1 METRS
6 FEIREAD
13 YDKREV
19 IGRAVPYNEPIDIGG
34 GKTEEF
40 AAGSVDLDA
49 DVKLFRDHKEVIG
62 KVQELEDRKDGLW
75 VRAKVSK
82 TQLGDETLELVRD
95 GGIRSF
101 SVGFIPL
108 VDEKQDRKIIRKK
121 VDLKEIS
128 LVAFPAY
135 ENASVVEIREEIQEE
150 KSMENTNT
158 DASTQIAEVR
168 SFAEEL
174 ERKIEVLSTAK
185 VATPASPVFRSFG
198 EYAKAVA
205 AGDEKAITLHRD
217 FTGGKLADS
226 IVNNVWVKTT
236 IDILDKGR
244 PTFSAFATQ
253 ALPAEGMN
261 VEYVELDTD
270 TTAVDEQA
278 AEGDTLAFG
287 KVTLTSAT
295 APVKT
300 IGGYTS
306 MSRQVM
312 DRSSVAYVDALF
324 RALAIKYA
332 SKTNNM
338 VKGILT
344 GNAGSLA
351 TGTVASNNFEGWVEA
366 IAKASSDSFNETG
379 LVPDFM
385 LVSSDAFIQIAKIKN
400 GDAPLLA
407 GNNIPANIG
416 SLNPVGLSGQLYGL
430 PLVVDPSLANGTVY
444 VANRSALVNYE
455 SAGAP
460 FRLSQDEITNLTSDF
475 SVWGYLAS
483 TLPTPKA
490 ITKLTLA

>member
-1 METRS
+1 M
-6 FEIREAD
+6 D
-13 YDKREV
+13 
-19 IGRAVPYNEPIDIGG
+19 
-34 GKTEEF
+34 
-40 AAGSVDLDA
+40 
-49 DVKLFRDHKEVIG
+49 
-62 KVQELEDRKDGLW
+62 
-75 VRAKVSK
+75 
-82 TQLGDETLELVRD
+82 
-95 GGIRSF
+95 
-101 SVGFIPL
+101 
-108 VDEKQDRKIIRKK
+108 
-121 VDLKEIS
+121 
-128 LVAFPAY
+128 
-135 ENASVVEIREEIQEE
+135 
-150 KSMENTNT
+150 NTNT

-185 VATPASPVFRSFG
+185 VETPAAPQFRSFG
-198 EYAKAVA
+198 EFAKAVA
-205 AGDEKAITLHRD
+205 AGDEKAIKLHRD

-226 IVNNVWVKTT
+226 IVNNAWVKTT

-244 PTFSAFATQ
+244 PTFAAFNTQ

-261 VEYVELDTD
+261 VEYVVLDTD
-270 TTAVDEQA
+270 TTAVEEQEF
-278 AEGDTLAFG
+278 EGDTLAFG
-287 KVTLTSAT
+287 KITLDSAT

-312 DRSSVAYVDALF
+312 DRSSVAYVDAVF

-338 VKGILT
+338 VKAVLAANAANLNT
-344 GNAGSLA
+344 GS
-351 TGTVASNNFEGWVEA
+351 VAANNFEGWVEA
-366 IAKASSDSFNETG
+366 IATASSDSFNETG

-385 LVSSDAFIQIAKIKN
+385 LVSSDAFIEIAKIKN

-416 SLNPVGLSGQLYGL
+416 SLNPVGLTGQLYGL
-430 PLVVDPSLANGTVY
+430 PLVVDPSLAAGTVY

>member
-1 METRS
+1 MENRS

-19 IGRAVPYNEPIDIGG
+19 VGRAVPYNEAIDIGG
-34 GKTEEF
+34 GMKEEF
-40 AAGSVDLDA
+40 APGSVDVDS
-49 DVKLFRDHKEVIG
+49 DVKLFRDHKDVIG
-62 KVQELEDRKDGLW
+62 KVQKLEDRKDGLW
-75 VRAKVSK
+75 VNAKVSK
-82 TQLGDETLELVRD
+82 TQLGDETLELIKD

-108 VDEKQDRKIIRKK
+108 VDEKQDKKVIRKK
-121 VDLKEIS
+121 VDLKEVS

-150 KSMENTNT
+150 NMENTNT

-185 VATPASPVFRSFG
+185 VATPASPAFRSFG
-198 EYAKAVA
+198 EYAKACA

-244 PTFSAFATQ
+244 PTFAAFNSQ

-261 VEYVELDTD
+261 VEYVVLESD
-270 TTAVDEQA
+270 TTQVAEQA

-287 KVTLTSAT
+287 KIALGSAT

-300 IGGYTS
+300 VGGYSS

-312 DRSSVAYVDALF
+312 DRSSVAYVDAVF
-324 RALAIKYA
+324 RAMAVKYA
-332 SKTNNM
+332 QNTNNY
-338 VKGILT
+338 VKGVLA
-344 GNAGSLA
+344 GNAASLNTA
-351 TGTVASNNFEGWVEA
+351 TVATNNFEGWVGA
-366 IAKASSDSFNETG
+366 IAEASSESFNETG
-379 LVPDFM
+379 LVPDFI
-385 LVSSDAFIQIAKIKN
+385 LVSTDSFIKIAKIKN

-416 SLNPVGLSGQLYGL
+416 SLNPVGLTGQLYGL
-430 PLVVDPSLANGTVY
+430 PLVVDPSLPAGTAY
-444 VANRSALVNYE
+444 VANRTALVNYE
-455 SAGAP
+455 AAGAP
-460 FRLSQDEITNLTSDF
+460 FRLSQDEITNLTSEF
-475 SVWGYLAS
+475 SVWSYLAC
-483 TLPTPKA
+483 TLPYPKA

>member
-185 VATPASPVFRSFG
+185 VATPASPAFRSFG

-261 VEYVELDTD
+261 VEYVELETD

-344 GNAGSLA
+344 GNAASLA
-351 TGTVASNNFEGWVEA
+351 TGTV
-366 IAKASSDSFNETG
+366 D
-379 LVPDFM
+379 
-385 LVSSDAFIQIAKIKN
+385 
-400 GDAPLLA
+400 LLH
-407 GNNIPANIG
+407 
-416 SLNPVGLSGQLYGL
+416 
-430 PLVVDPSLANGTVY
+430 T
-444 VANRSALVNYE
+444 R
-455 SAGAP
+455 
-460 FRLSQDEITNLTSDF
+460 
-475 SVWGYLAS
+475 
-483 TLPTPKA
+483 
-490 ITKLTLA
+490 

>member
-1 METRS
+1 MEKRS

-19 IGRAVPYNEPIDIGG
+19 VGRAVPYNEVIDIGG
-34 GKTEEF
+34 GYQEEF
-40 AAGSVDLDA
+40 SSGAVDLTA

-75 VRAKVSK
+75 VRAKISK
-82 TQLGDETLELVRD
+82 TQLGDETLELVKD

-101 SVGFIPL
+101 SVGFIPV

-121 VDLKEIS
+121 VDLKEVS

-135 ENASVVEIREEIQEE
+135 ENASVVEVREEVNQEE
-150 KSMENTNT
+150 KSMDNTNT

-185 VATPASPVFRSFG
+185 VETPASPQYRSFG
-198 EYAKAVA
+198 EFAKAVA
-205 AGDEKAITLHRD
+205 AG
-217 FTGGKLADS
+217 
-226 IVNNVWVKTT
+226 VWVKTT

-244 PTFSAFATQ
+244 PTFAAFNTQ

-261 VEYVELDTD
+261 VEYVVLDTD
-270 TTAVDEQA
+270 TTAVDEQE

-287 KVTLTSAT
+287 KITLDSAT

-312 DRSSVAYVDALF
+312 DRSSVAYVDAVF

-338 VKGILT
+338 VKAVLAANAANLNT
-344 GNAGSLA
+344 GS
-351 TGTVASNNFEGWVEA
+351 VAANNFEGWVEA
-366 IAKASSDSFNETG
+366 IATASSDSFNETG

-385 LVSSDAFIQIAKIKN
+385 LVSSDAFIEIAKIKN

-416 SLNPVGLSGQLYGL
+416 SLNPVGLTGQLYGL
-430 PLVVDPSLANGTVY
+430 PLVVDPSLAAGTVY

>member
-1 METRS
+1 MEKRN

-19 IGRAVPYNEPIDIGG
+19 IGRAVPYNEVIDIGG
-34 GKTEEF
+34 GYQEEF
-40 AAGSVDLDA
+40 SSGSVDINS
-49 DVKLFRDHKEVIG
+49 DVKLFRDHKDVIG
-62 KVQELEDRKDGLW
+62 KVQELEDRNDGLW
-75 VRAKVSK
+75 VRAKISK
-82 TQLGDETLELVRD
+82 TQLGDETLELIKD

-108 VDEKQDRKIIRKK
+108 VDEKQDRKIVRKK
-121 VDLKEIS
+121 VDLKEVS

-185 VATPASPVFRSFG
+185 TATPASPAFRSFG

-217 FTGGKLADS
+217 FLGGKIADS
-226 IVNNVWVKTT
+226 ISNNAWVKTT

-244 PTFSAFATQ
+244 PTFSAFNTQ
-253 ALPAEGMN
+253 ALPAEGMY
-261 VEYVELDTD
+261 VEYVKLQSD
-270 TTAVDEQA
+270 TTAVDQQVN
-278 AEGDTLAFG
+278 EGDTLAFG
-287 KVTLTSAT
+287 KIDLGSET
-295 APVKT
+295 AQVRT
-300 IGGYTS
+300 YGGYTS

-312 DRSSVAYVDALF
+312 DRSSVSYVDAVF

-332 SKTNNM
+332 STTNNQ
-338 VKGILT
+338 VKGLLQ
-344 GNAGSLA
+344 GNAASFGQA
-351 TGTVASNNFEGWVEA
+351 TVAANNFEGWVEA
-366 IAKASSDSFNETG
+366 IATASSNSFNETG

-385 LVSSDAFIQIAKIKN
+385 LVSSDTFVKIAKIKN

-430 PLVVDPSLANGTVY
+430 PLVVDPSLAPGTAL
-444 VANRSALVNYE
+444 VANRSAIVNYE

-475 SVWGYLAS
+475 SVWGYLAI

-490 ITKLTLA
+490 ITALTLA